1 MSNTCCQPFLNFF
14 GCARSSLLCKL
25 FSSCIEQRLL
35 SKLQCMGCSWQWLLF
50 LLARGHVGFSGCGT
64 LVLEHRL
71 SSCGARA
78 QLLYGGGI
86 FLDQGWNLCL
96 LHWQVNS
103 LPLTHQGSQL
113 SIFWTQLRQNT
124 ATHLYGRKPRS
135 MKTKDPWRKPTQ
147 GNLLQ
152 APSLFESLCLSLRP
166 LYPFMSPYLH
176 ALCFLIVAKL

>member
-103 LPLTHQGSQL
+103 LPLSHQGSQL
-113 SIFWTQLRQNT
+113 EHN
-124 ATHLYGRKPRS
+124 YD
-135 MKTKDPWRKPTQ
+135 KTWQ
-147 GNLLQ
+147 HACMGENLN
-152 APSLFESLCLSLRP
+152 P
-166 LYPFMSPYLH
+166 
-176 ALCFLIVAKL
+176 

>member
-71 SSCGARA
+71 SSCGAKA

-103 LPLTHQGSQL
+103 LPLSHQGSQL
-113 SIFWTQLRQNT
+113 EHN
-124 ATHLYGRKPRS
+124 YD
-135 MKTKDPWRKPTQ
+135 KTWQ
-147 GNLLQ
+147 HACMG
-152 APSLFESLCLSLRP
+152 ESLDP
-166 LYPFMSPYLH
+166 
-176 ALCFLIVAKL
+176 